1 MAKIDLYKKK
11 YGIYGK
17 VEMSVL
23 IPVNKAKLR
32 INFQDGIINAQGVV
46 PASFTTSDPVV
57 QTAIENHEMYLKGRI
72 KLVKKYKIGE
82 VETETSSQP
91 SKSES
96 PAPET
101 PQDGSET
108 VYQDVKNAQTA
119 KEVLIREF
127 NVPIIELQDKESIKS
142 KAKGLGVSFPNWK

>member
-82 VETETSSQP
+82 VETESSSQT

-101 PQDGSET
+101 PQDGST
-108 VYQDVKNAQTA
+108 VYEDVKNAQTA

-127 NVPIIELQDKESIKS
+127 NVPIVELQDKESIKS
-142 KAKGLGVSFPNWK
+142 KAKELEVSFPNWK

>member
-91 SKSES
+91 FKSES

-101 PQDGSET
+101 PQDGST
-108 VYQDVKNAQTA
+108 VYEDVKNAQTA

-142 KAKGLGVSFPNWK
+142 KAKELGVSFPNWK

>member
-1 MAKIDLYKKK
+1 
-11 YGIYGK
+11 
-17 VEMSVL
+17 MSVL

-101 PQDGSET
+101 PQDGST

-142 KAKGLGVSFPNWK
+142 KAKELGVSFPNWK

>member
-91 SKSES
+91 SKSEN

-101 PQDGSET
+101 PQDGST
-108 VYQDVKNAQTA
+108 VYEDVKNAQTA

-142 KAKGLGVSFPNWK
+142 KAKELGVSFPNWK

>member
-101 PQDGSET
+101 PQDGST
-108 VYQDVKNAQTA
+108 VYEDVKNAQTA
-119 KEVLIREF
+119 KEILIREF
-127 NVPIIELQDKESIKS
+127 NVPIVELQDKESIKS
-142 KAKGLGVSFPNWK
+142 KAKELGVSFPNWK

>member
-82 VETETSSQP
+82 VETESSSQT

-101 PQDGSET
+101 PQDGST
-108 VYQDVKNAQTA
+108 VYEDVKNAQTA

-127 NVPIIELQDKESIKS
+127 NVPIVELQDKESIKS
-142 KAKGLGVSFPNWK
+142 KAKELGVSFPNWK

>member
-101 PQDGSET
+101 PQDGST
-108 VYQDVKNAQTA
+108 VYEDVKNAQTA

-142 KAKGLGVSFPNWK
+142 KAKELGVLFPNWK

>member
-91 SKSES
+91 SKSETT
-96 PAPET
+96 APET
-101 PQDGSET
+101 PQDGST
-108 VYQDVKNAQTA
+108 VYEDVKNAQTA

-142 KAKGLGVSFPNWK
+142 KAKELGVSFPNWK

>member
-82 VETETSSQP
+82 AETETSSQP

-101 PQDGSET
+101 PQDGST
-108 VYQDVKNAQTA
+108 VYEDVKNAQTA

-142 KAKGLGVSFPNWK
+142 KAKELGVSFPNWK

>member
-46 PASFTTSDPVV
+46 PASFTTSAPVV
-57 QTAIENHEMYLKGRI
+57 QTAIENHEMFLKGRI

-101 PQDGSET
+101 PQDGST
-108 VYQDVKNAQTA
+108 VYEDVKNAQTA

-142 KAKGLGVSFPNWK
+142 KAKELGVSFPNWK

>member
-82 VETETSSQP
+82 VETESSSQT

-101 PQDGSET
+101 PQDGST
-108 VYQDVKNAQTA
+108 VYEDVKNAQTA

-142 KAKGLGVSFPNWK
+142 KAKELGVLFPNWK

>member
-101 PQDGSET
+101 PEDGST
-108 VYQDVKNAQTA
+108 VYEDVKNAQTA

-142 KAKGLGVSFPNWK
+142 KAKELGVSFPNWK

>member
-96 PAPET
+96 PAQET
-101 PQDGSET
+101 PQDGST
-108 VYQDVKNAQTA
+108 VYEDVKNAQTA

-142 KAKGLGVSFPNWK
+142 KAKELGVSYPNWK

>member
-72 KLVKKYKIGE
+72 KLVKKYKMGD
-82 VETETSSQP
+82 VETETSSQR

-96 PAPET
+96 PSPET
-101 PQDGSET
+101 PQDGST
-108 VYQDVKNAQTA
+108 VYGDVKNAQTA

-142 KAKGLGVSFPNWK
+142 KAKELGVSFPNWK

>member
-32 INFQDGIINAQGVV
+32 INFQDGIINAEGVV

-101 PQDGSET
+101 PQDGST
-108 VYQDVKNAQTA
+108 VYEDVKNAQTA

-142 KAKGLGVSFPNWK
+142 KAKELGVSFPNWK

>member
-82 VETETSSQP
+82 VETESSSQT
-91 SKSES
+91 SKSEG

-101 PQDGSET
+101 PQDGST
-108 VYQDVKNAQTA
+108 VYEDVKNAQTA

-127 NVPIIELQDKESIKS
+127 NVPIVELQDKESIKS
-142 KAKGLGVSFPNWK
+142 KAKELGVSFPNWK

>member
-96 PAPET
+96 PASET
-101 PQDGSET
+101 PQDGST
-108 VYQDVKNAQTA
+108 VYEDVKNAQTA

-142 KAKGLGVSFPNWK
+142 KAKELGLSFPNWK

>member
-91 SKSES
+91 SKSKS

-101 PQDGSET
+101 PQDGST
-108 VYQDVKNAQTA
+108 VYEDVKNAQTA

-142 KAKGLGVSFPNWK
+142 KAKELGVSFPNWK

>member
-57 QTAIENHEMYLKGRI
+57 QTAIENYEMYLKGRI

-101 PQDGSET
+101 PQDGSA

-142 KAKGLGVSFPNWK
+142 KAKELGVSFPNWK

>member
-101 PQDGSET
+101 TQDGSGT

-142 KAKGLGVSFPNWK
+142 KAKELGVSFPNWK

>member
-101 PQDGSET
+101 PEDGST

-142 KAKGLGVSFPNWK
+142 KAKELGVSFPNWK

>member
-1 MAKIDLYKKK
+1 MAKIDIYKKK
-11 YGIYGK
+11 DGIYGK

-101 PQDGSET
+101 PQDGST
-108 VYQDVKNAQTA
+108 VYEDVKNAQTA

-142 KAKGLGVSFPNWK
+142 KAKELGVSFPNWK

>member
-91 SKSES
+91 SNPES

-101 PQDGSET
+101 PQDGST
-108 VYQDVKNAQTA
+108 VYEDVKNAQTA
-119 KEVLIREF
+119 KEILIREF

-142 KAKGLGVSFPNWK
+142 KAKELGVSFPNWK

>member
-101 PQDGSET
+101 PQNGST
-108 VYQDVKNAQTA
+108 VYEDVKNAQTA

-142 KAKGLGVSFPNWK
+142 KAKELGVSFPNWK

>member
-91 SKSES
+91 SISES

-101 PQDGSET
+101 PQDGST
-108 VYQDVKNAQTA
+108 VYEDVKNAQTA

-142 KAKGLGVSFPNWK
+142 KAKELGVSFPNWK

>member
-101 PQDGSET
+101 PQGGST
-108 VYQDVKNAQTA
+108 VYEDVKNAQTA

-142 KAKGLGVSFPNWK
+142 KAKELGVSFPNWK

>member
-101 PQDGSET
+101 PQDGSKT
-108 VYQDVKNAQTA
+108 VYEDVKNAQTA

-142 KAKGLGVSFPNWK
+142 KAKELGVSFPNWK

>member
-101 PQDGSET
+101 PQDGSM
-108 VYQDVKNAQTA
+108 VYEDVKNAQTA

-142 KAKGLGVSFPNWK
+142 KAKELGVSFPNWK

>member
-96 PAPET
+96 PALET
-101 PQDGSET
+101 PQDGST
-108 VYQDVKNAQTA
+108 VYEDVKNAQTA

-142 KAKGLGVSFPNWK
+142 KAKELGVSFPNWK

>member
-101 PQDGSET
+101 PQDGST
-108 VYQDVKNAQTA
+108 VYEDVKNAQTA

-142 KAKGLGVSFPNWK
+142 KAKRTGSVIP

>member
-96 PAPET
+96 TAPET
-101 PQDGSET
+101 PQDGST
-108 VYQDVKNAQTA
+108 VYEDVKNAQTA

-142 KAKGLGVSFPNWK
+142 KAKELGVLFPNWK

>member
-1 MAKIDLYKKK
+1 MCIMLDLYKKK

-32 INFQDGIINAQGVV
+32 INFQDGIINTQGVV

-101 PQDGSET
+101 PQDGST
-108 VYQDVKNAQTA
+108 VYEDVKNAQTA

-142 KAKGLGVSFPNWK
+142 KAKELGVSFPNWK

>member
-46 PASFTTSDPVV
+46 PASFTTSDPVA

-101 PQDGSET
+101 PQDGST
-108 VYQDVKNAQTA
+108 VYEDVKNAQTA

-142 KAKGLGVSFPNWK
+142 KAKELGVSFPNWK

>member
-101 PQDGSET
+101 PQDGST
-108 VYQDVKNAQTA
+108 VYEYVKNAQTA

-142 KAKGLGVSFPNWK
+142 KAKELGVSFPNWK

>member
-23 IPVNKAKLR
+23 IPVNRAKLR

-101 PQDGSET
+101 PQDGST
-108 VYQDVKNAQTA
+108 VYEDVKNAQTA

-142 KAKGLGVSFPNWK
+142 KAKELGVSFPNWK

>member
-1 MAKIDLYKKK
+1 MAKIDLSKKK

-101 PQDGSET
+101 PQEGST
-108 VYQDVKNAQTA
+108 VYEDVKNAQTA

-142 KAKGLGVSFPNWK
+142 KAKELGVSFPNWK

>member
-96 PAPET
+96 PSPET
-101 PQDGSET
+101 PQDGST
-108 VYQDVKNAQTA
+108 VYEDVKNAQTA

-127 NVPIIELQDKESIKS
+127 NVPIIELQDKESIKL
-142 KAKGLGVSFPNWK
+142 KAKELGVSFPNWK

>member
-57 QTAIENHEMYLKGRI
+57 QTAIETTKCI
-72 KLVKKYKIGE
+72 
-82 VETETSSQP
+82 
-91 SKSES
+91 
-96 PAPET
+96 
-101 PQDGSET
+101 
-108 VYQDVKNAQTA
+108 
-119 KEVLIREF
+119 
-127 NVPIIELQDKESIKS
+127 
-142 KAKGLGVSFPNWK
+142 

>member
-96 PAPET
+96 PAQET
-101 PQDGSET
+101 PQDGST
-108 VYQDVKNAQTA
+108 VYEDVKNAQTA

-142 KAKGLGVSFPNWK
+142 KAKELGVSFPNWK

>member
-96 PAPET
+96 PSPET
-101 PQDGSET
+101 PQDGST
-108 VYQDVKNAQTA
+108 VYEDVKNAQTA

-142 KAKGLGVSFPNWK
+142 KAKELGVSFPNWK